1 MRLFLG
7 LNEGTSGDERQKAP
21 RVGFDLLSRTGD
33 QPNWMNQAHKARVFY
48 SNWAHKENEQI
59 YLHQML
65 CVIAFQMCDF
75 FPPFAAGDKI
85 IQIGEG
91 GGKKYIFVVSTLQHS
106 LQRLH
111 PLQLAKQTTS
121 ISANL
126 LFFHAWDCRVVTG
139 WRVKV
144 RSELRE
150 ARWIK
155 SDCQLCCTRQMSG
168 IPAMFFLPQTP
179 FLTNLHSLPVS
190 FLLSPSFWFM
200 SACSCTH
207 KSLDSEKSSCNASL
221 RNLGCASSCLA
232 TQHRS
237 DLNGGHKSGLLNMIT

>member
-1 MRLFLG
+1 MKGRAAMRDKRLPEWALICSPEQETNQTGWTKHTKHECFIAT
-7 LNEGTSGDERQKAP
+7 EHTKKAN
-21 RVGFDLLSRTGD
+21 RFICTKCCALLLSR
-33 QPNWMNQAHKARVFY
+33 
-48 SNWAHKENEQI
+48 
-59 YLHQML
+59 
-65 CVIAFQMCDF
+65 CVWLFS
-75 FPPFAAGDKI
+75 PFAAGDKI

-91 GGKKYIFVVSTLQHS
+91 GGKKYIFVVSTLRHS

-144 RSELRE
+144 RSGLRE

-155 SDCQLCCTRQMSG
+155 GDCQLCCTRQMSG
-168 IPAMFFLPQTP
+168 MPAMFFLPQTP

-237 DLNGGHKSGLLNMIT
+237 DLNGGHKSGQLNMIT

>member
-1 MRLFLG
+1 MSQTLILWWQLIAGGGRAGRHLMRLFLG

-48 SNWAHKENEQI
+48 SNWAHKESEQI

-65 CVIAFQMCDF
+65 CVIAFQMCLTF

-91 GGKKYIFVVSTLQHS
+91 GGKKYIFVVSTLRHS

-126 LFFHAWDCRVVTG
+126 LFFMPETTEWWQDDG
-139 WRVKV
+139 
-144 RSELRE
+144 
-150 ARWIK
+150 
-155 SDCQLCCTRQMSG
+155 
-168 IPAMFFLPQTP
+168 
-179 FLTNLHSLPVS
+179 
-190 FLLSPSFWFM
+190 
-200 SACSCTH
+200 
-207 KSLDSEKSSCNASL
+207 
-221 RNLGCASSCLA
+221 
-232 TQHRS
+232 
-237 DLNGGHKSGLLNMIT
+237 